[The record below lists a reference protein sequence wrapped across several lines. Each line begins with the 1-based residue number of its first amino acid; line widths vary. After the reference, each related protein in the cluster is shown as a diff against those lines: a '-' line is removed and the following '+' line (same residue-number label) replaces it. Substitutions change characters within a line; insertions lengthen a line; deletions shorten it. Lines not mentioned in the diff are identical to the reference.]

1 MFRSMGPSADFCSSV
16 VNLLEFWPGFGS
28 KAHLFANLEKI
39 KVEKS
44 ANQILNAATSLRLCE
59 LYIDSALR
67 LGSLE
72 APQ

>member
-1 MFRSMGPSADFCSSV
+1 MRQIAKVRATMFRSMGPSADFCSSV

-44 ANQILNAATSLRLCE
+44 ANHKS
-59 LYIDSALR
+59 
-67 LGSLE
+67 
-72 APQ
+72 